1 MSLLAGLNLSG
12 IEWCVYT
19 WTVIHGCSYI
29 SEGCLYCYAY
39 LTAEMKKRNPK
50 TMTYAE
56 GFRVTMELG
65 RLLAPYGLRQRAI
78 IFLSSMGD
86 LFHTE
91 KQKFE
96 KWTSKVIDGGQIQV
110 EFIKQIFIVMN
121 GNLQHLFM
129 VLTKRPGQALKIADQ
144 LKFTDNIMMG
154 TSVESPKYYYRIDQL
169 KQLPGHGPKFLSL
182 EPAISPYVGLK
193 GHISDGKISQVI
205 YGGESYDTLP
215 RTFVDNKIKHGLI
228 DQTNREKAIEEEIA
242 LRRSRQMTIE
252 DAIQVKEICRQTG
265 VHFFFKQYGYLGSRK
280 HHRLLPDLTVEE
292 YQQVLRDN
300 GWAEKSLQDQIRLIG
315 RHPTLFNAR
324 IFNEFPEPGLSILKE
339 QRPELFADECGDA
352 KPLMEVG
359 AL

>member
-1 MSLLAGLNLSG
+1 MNSLNGLIRTG

-19 WTVIHGCSYI
+19 WTVVHGCSYI
-29 SEGCLYCYAY
+29 SEGCRYCYAY
-39 LTAEMKKRNPK
+39 LDAQRKKILSDG
-50 TMTYAE
+50 YAE
-56 GFRVTMELG
+56 GFKVTMEIG
-65 RLLAPYGLRQRAI
+65 RLLSPYHLKERAV

-86 LFHTE
+86 LFHIE

-96 KWTSKVIDGGQIQV
+96 KWKNKAIDGGRIEV
-110 EFIKQIFIVMN
+110 EFIKLVFEVMN
-121 GNLQHLFM
+121 NTLHHIYM
-129 VLTKRPGQALKIADQ
+129 VLTKRPNQALKIADQ

-154 TSVESPKYYYRIDQL
+154 TSVESPEYYYRIGQL
-169 KQLPGHGPKFLSL
+169 KQLPGKGPKFLSL
-182 EPAISPYVGLK
+182 EPAISPYDALEEQLA
-193 GHISDGKISQVI
+193 DGKISQVI
-205 YGGESYDTLP
+205 MGSESYDSLP
-215 RTFVDNKIKHGLI
+215 RTFIDNKIKHGLI
-228 DQTNREKAIEEEIA
+228 DPTNREKAIEEEIE

-252 DAIQVKEICRQTG
+252 DAIRVKEVCRQTG

-315 RHPTLFNAR
+315 RHPTLFSAR
-324 IFNEFPEPGLSILKE
+324 TFNEFPEPGLSILKE

-359 AL
+359 TI